1 MSQAP
6 YQRGLRPPRMSG
18 WWPKRPAFKLL
29 IFLLVASAGL
39 MATLFRGSPLSA
51 IAKSQ
56 GLFGGAPFVTSD
68 QSQVLIKG
76 VDIEQTLIIAE
87 REIQKGGFAS
97 VLTLWGIRDQIYTEG
112 QAAEVSSLYFRHV
125 GSMDDYFRIW
135 HFTWAISNIYRNGN
149 AAVRAQ
155 LEAAYQDATNR
166 ARAVGGFADAHVN
179 GDILMGDIHLPA
191 RLFVRAHVVAPGT
204 QGYLQSLEDYKP

>member
-1 MSQAP
+1 MSE
-6 YQRGLRPPRMSG
+6 
-18 WWPKRPAFKLL
+18 WWPNRPTFKLL

-51 IAKSQ
+51 NAQSQ

-97 VLTLWGIRDQIYTEG
+97 VLTIWGIRDQIYTEG
-112 QAAEVSSLYFRHV
+112 QAAEVYSLYFRHV

-149 AAVRAQ
+149 VAVQAQ
-155 LEAAYQDATNR
+155 LEPAYQDAKKR
-166 ARAVGGFADAHVN
+166 AKAAGGFADAHVN
-179 GDILMGDIHLPA
+179 GSIVMGDIHPPA
-191 RLFVRAHVVAPGT
+191 RYFVRAHVVAPGT
-204 QGYLQSLEDYKP
+204 PGYLQSLQDYAP